1 MARRGKPDPLQALL
15 GSVGERVPA
24 RCRHFGTCGGCDLQD
39 LPYEVQPA
47 LKRRLI
53 EQALADAGVAA
64 EVAATVP
71 ALDPWR
77 YRNKIEASFAAAD
90 GRVIVGFG
98 PKGRWYDRFDLQECP
113 IAPEWMTRAV
123 EIARQWARE
132 AGAPAYDQRTQQG
145 FLRYLALREGRTTGA
160 RIVNLVTAAGD
171 FDPGGFARAMAEVR
185 PSAALR
191 FAQDRPCGS
200 EGHPEWCR
208 GAVVR
213 TLHTGPSAAVRF
225 ERVEV
230 LAGEPRF
237 EEKVAGLALSLSLDS
252 FFQTNTLMAER
263 MYEHVR
269 EVAQVS
275 SPLMGEDQGGGAHD
289 AGKPDTPPH
298 PGPPPQRGE
307 GTPPGEE
314 AIAPHPNPPPRWGE
328 GTVAMGRVLDLYC
341 GVGSIGLLLAP
352 DAESVLG
359 VEEVEAAV
367 VRARENARRNGI
379 SNAEF
384 ICARAEKFAVEAG
397 RYDLAVLDPPRAGCS
412 KRVLRHLAE
421 AGVPRMIYVSCSPA
435 SLARDLAYL
444 GEWYAIGT
452 IQPFDLFPQTRH
464 VEAVVE
470 LKRQ

>member
-185 PSAALR
+185 PSAALG
-191 FAQDRPCGS
+191 FASFGTPRVPQDPEGQDRPCGS

-237 EEKVAGLALSLSLDS
+237 EEKVTGLALSLSLDS

-269 EVAQVS
+269 EVAR
-275 SPLMGEDQGGGAHD
+275 
-289 AGKPDTPPH
+289 AG
-298 PGPPPQRGE
+298 R
-307 GTPPGEE
+307 
-314 AIAPHPNPPPRWGE
+314 I
-328 GTVAMGRVLDLYC
+328 GRALDLYC

-379 SNAEF
+379 TNAEF
-384 ICARAEKFAVEAG
+384 ICARAEKFAVETE

-412 KRVLRHLAE
+412 KRVLRHLVE

-435 SLARDLAYL
+435 ALARDLAYL
-444 GEWYAIGT
+444 GEWYAMGT
-452 IQPFDLFPQTRH
+452 VQPFDLFPQTRH

-470 LKRQ
+470 VKRQ

>member
-1 MARRGKPDPLQALL
+1 LQGVARRGKPDPLQALL

-269 EVAQVS
+269 EVA
-275 SPLMGEDQGGGAHD
+275 LRGGA
-289 AGKPDTPPH
+289 PH
-298 PGPPPQRGE
+298 PSPPPQRGE
-307 GTPPGEE
+307 GT
-314 AIAPHPNPPPRWGE
+314 ARMYPHPTPPPQRGE
-328 GTVAMGRVLDLYC
+328 GSGRIGCTLDLYC

-379 SNAEF
+379 TNAEF

-412 KRVLRHLAE
+412 KRVLRHLVE

-435 SLARDLAYL
+435 ALARDLAYL

-452 IQPFDLFPQTRH
+452 VQPFDLFPQTRH

-470 LKRQ
+470 VKRQ